1 MTRLSTAERAS
12 LRERSTLFIHRQL
25 DRRLSRVGVWV
36 MRRTNGSISTKFNVS
51 ALVLTT
57 IGRKSG
63 KRRSVVLQYF
73 PDGEAMVVVATNDG
87 GATHPA
93 WYLNL
98 VSTGTARI
106 EVDGR
111 EFNAIATQLT
121 GAEAAGWWRRI
132 VERAPDYKR
141 YTRAAG
147 RRFPILRLTAV

>member
-1 MTRLSTAERAS
+1 
-12 LRERSTLFIHRQL
+12 
-25 DRRLSRVGVWV
+25 
-36 MRRTNGSISTKFNVS
+36 MRRTKGSISAKFNVS

-63 KRRSVVLQYF
+63 QRRSVVLQYF
-73 PDGEAMVVVATNDG
+73 PDGEAKVVVATNDG

-98 VSTGTARI
+98 VTTGTARI
-106 EVDGR
+106 EVDGH
-111 EFNAIATQLT
+111 ELDVVATQLT
-121 GAEAAGWWRRI
+121 GTEAAGWWRRI

-147 RRFPILRLTAV
+147 RTFPILRLTPI